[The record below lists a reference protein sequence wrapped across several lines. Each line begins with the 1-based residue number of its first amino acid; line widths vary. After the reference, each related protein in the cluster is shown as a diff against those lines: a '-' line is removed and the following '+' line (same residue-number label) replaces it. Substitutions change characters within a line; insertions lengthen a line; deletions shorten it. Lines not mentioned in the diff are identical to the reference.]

1 MIIGSELCL
10 PMTLGTERE
19 FIYYLFYF
27 FILVLWFRIILILFV
42 IEYILDSAIVSFVV
56 FLNFILLACNGWLG
70 LSEGEAYVRT
80 DPAKKD
86 NTSIAFNRFLYIK
99 PTSYVYVL
107 KTAST
112 FGENSLKKED
122 KSQSQQAK
130 LLKLSQ
136 ENKWLRKRLN
146 LAEQS
151 NKKHQKMIGQLQL
164 KVVQQSRY
172 LSLQVPIKNQHTTSL
187 LASSSED
194 LQDEIEVQPDL
205 FESAVADSSVILLK
219 TNAISGAVE
228 FGFNYEHTNNITKN
242 IYASLI
248 LDYNYN
254 EIYSVHND
262 LKIEVESEDDEV
274 STEQYRWQL
283 QGDYFL
289 DKQNLLFLRTDLQ
302 RSKFSSYDQ
311 EDVYTIGY
319 GRTLIETTKN
329 LFKIEL
335 GPGYRMAVPNFG
347 EDSVSIDE
355 FIVRTRLN
363 YERVISES
371 LQVIVDT
378 VLELGSENSTYA
390 LTFRAQNKVY
400 RELYLNFDIN
410 YKYTENV
417 PIETSN
423 KEVSTG
429 IKLMYAF

>member
-1 MIIGSELCL
+1 M
-10 PMTLGTERE
+10 
-19 FIYYLFYF
+19 
-27 FILVLWFRIILILFV
+27 
-42 IEYILDSAIVSFVV
+42 
-56 FLNFILLACNGWLG
+56 LLACSGWLYLG
-70 LSEGEAYVRT
+70 EGEPHVSSDT
-80 DPAKKD
+80 PKKD

-107 KTAST
+107 KAPST
-112 FGENSLKKED
+112 SGEDSLKKEE
-122 KSQSQQAK
+122 KSQVQQAK
-130 LLKLSQ
+130 LLKLTQ
-136 ENKWLRKRLN
+136 ENQWLRKRLN

-151 NKKHQKMIGQLQL
+151 NGKYQKTIGQLQIE
-164 KVVQQSRY
+164 VEQQSQS
-172 LSLQVPIKNQHTTSL
+172 LPLQVPMKKKNTAIIV
-187 LASSSED
+187 ASSSED
-194 LQDEIEVQPDL
+194 LKDAIGVQPDL
-205 FESAVADSSVILLK
+205 FDWSENAEIDSSAILLNS
-219 TNAISGAVE
+219 NAISGAVE
-228 FGFNYEHTNNITKN
+228 FGFNYEQTNNITKS
-242 IYASLI
+242 IDASFI
-248 LDYNYN
+248 LDYKYN
-254 EIYSVHND
+254 DIYSVHND

-302 RSKFSSYDQ
+302 RSKFSSYNR

-319 GRTLIETTKN
+319 GRNIFETEKN